1 MDKLLPSNLE
11 SERATLGSI
20 LLNREAIIAVASW
33 LQPEDFYLEQHAWIY
48 ESMLACYNAR
58 TPPDIR
64 TVSDEL
70 RRRSRLETVGGIP
83 ALAALVDAVPTSY
96 HIEYYA
102 RIVQR
107 TALLRKL
114 IGAGGKIAALGYEEQ
129 EDLETTLDK
138 AEHVLFEVS
147 QRRSNQDFIHIGQV
161 IDTYYEQI
169 NYLQEHRGEVV
180 GIPTGFRDLDE
191 ITGGLQRSDLIIL
204 AARPGVGKCLAAWT
218 LIDDPQTGERLTIE
232 ECVRRRQP
240 TVYGVS
246 PQGHIR
252 PTAVS
257 AWVDSGVKP
266 CFRVTTR
273 TGRTID
279 ATANH
284 PFLTALGWVPL
295 RELSVG
301 TAVAVPRVLPV
312 FGRDDR
318 WKPGLLR
325 LLAYFLASGGDGGPV
340 PSFSSSDPDLLGD
353 FAAILAE
360 QFPSCTVQ
368 REGPRCLVTVPQ
380 RPGALASPLLV
391 WLATHGLA
399 APPAPD
405 RGFPP
410 AVWRWT
416 RPALA
421 TFLRTLMSCDG
432 TVETRDG
439 RPRIVFACAARQLA
453 ADVQH
458 AFVRFGLIAR
468 LYGASDGGWRVEISH
483 PASIARYQHEIGW
496 SGDKHRSFA
505 TIGWTF
511 LVAAGPAI
519 PPGAALGAAL
529 GTQPRT
535 GARARALSLF
545 EGSAMGEKL
554 AAFQAARARVRLRG
568 AAPVRPLDHPGL
580 RHITSPEIYWDE
592 IIAIEHIGPQQVYDL
607 TVPDGAN
614 FIAQDICAHNTSF
627 VMSLAYNIALQ
638 YQHTV
643 GVFSL
648 EMSREQLVQRLLAME
663 TKIDTHKLRTGHI
676 RDAELATVM
685 EAMGRLASIP
695 IYIEDSAGQNVMEVR
710 SKARRLQSQVGI
722 DLLIIDYLQLMQ
734 GSRRGDNRVQEVSE
748 ISRGL
753 KSLAR
758 ELNVPIIAL
767 SQLSRAVEGRTS
779 HVPMLSDLRESGS
792 IEQDADIVMFIYREE
807 LYDKETEKK
816 GLAEIHIA
824 KHRNGP
830 VGVIP
835 MRFDPGTTRFS
846 DLSYRTPDGY

>member
-33 LQPEDFYLEQHAWIY
+33 LQPEDFYLEQHSWVY
-48 ESMLACYNAR
+48 EAMLACYNAR

-70 RRRSRLETVGGIP
+70 RRRSRLETVGGLP

-129 EDLETTLDK
+129 EDLESTLDK

-218 LIDDPQTGERLTIE
+218 LIDDPETGERLTIE
-232 ECVRRRQP
+232 ECVRRRLP

-246 PQGHIR
+246 PQGQLR
-252 PTAVS
+252 PASVS
-257 AWVDSGVKP
+257 AWIDSGVKP

-273 TGRTID
+273 TGRTVD

-295 RELSVG
+295 RDLTVG
-301 TAVAVPRVLPV
+301 TAVAVPRALPV
-312 FGRDDR
+312 FGRDNR
-318 WKPGLLR
+318 WRPGLLR
-325 LLAYFLASGGDGGPV
+325 LLAYFLASGGQGGPA
-340 PSFSSSDPDLLGD
+340 PSFSSTDQELLAD
-353 FAAILAE
+353 FAAVVAE
-360 QFPSCTVQ
+360 QFPSCALLC
-368 REGPRCLVTVPQ
+368 EGSRYTATASQ
-380 RPGALASPLLV
+380 RPGALASPLLI
-391 WLATHGLA
+391 WLETHGLA
-399 APPAPD
+399 GPPAPD
-405 RGFPP
+405 QGLPP

-416 RPALA
+416 KPALA
-421 TFLRTLMSCDG
+421 TFLRALMSCDG

-468 LYGASDGGWRVEISH
+468 LYPAADGGWRVEISH
-483 PASIARYQHEIGW
+483 PASIARYQQEIGW
-496 SGDKHRSFA
+496 SGDKRRRFA

-511 LVAAGPAI
+511 LAAGRVWP
-519 PPGAALGAAL
+519 LGAPARTSARGPAL
-529 GTQPRT
+529 FQAG
-535 GARARALSLF
+535 GA
-545 EGSAMGEKL
+545 GEKL

-568 AAPVRPLDHPGL
+568 IAPVRPLDHPGL
-580 RHITSPEIYWDE
+580 RHIASPDIYWDE
-592 IIAIEHIGPQQVYDL
+592 IVAIEDIGPQQVYDL

-627 VMSLAYNIALQ
+627 VMSLAYNVALQ
-638 YQHTV
+638 FQHTV
-643 GVFSL
+643 GLFSL

-663 TKIDTHKLRTGHI
+663 TKIDTNKLRTGHI
-676 RDAELATVM
+676 RDSELATVM

-753 KSLAR
+753 KALAR
-758 ELNVPIIAL
+758 ELNIPVIAL

-816 GLAEIHIA
+816 GMAEIHIS

-830 VGVIP
+830 VGVVP
-835 MRFDPGTTRFS
+835 MRFHAGTTRFS